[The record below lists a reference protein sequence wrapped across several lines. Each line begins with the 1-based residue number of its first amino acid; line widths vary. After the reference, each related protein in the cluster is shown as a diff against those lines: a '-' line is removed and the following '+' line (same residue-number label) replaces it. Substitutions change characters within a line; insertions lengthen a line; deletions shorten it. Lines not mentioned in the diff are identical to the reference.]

1 MSIELPPMNRSAAAM
16 VVALRRVADHNR
28 AAAVVND
35 IAVTT
40 HDALNAADTDL
51 ATSIMARA
59 LIAHSTLRGAAQ
71 FLMSRTGLALP
82 EAYRAVVDLA
92 LNMPPEFDSYMASKE

>member
-1 MSIELPPMNRSAAAM
+1 MSIELPRMNRPAAAM
-16 VVALRRVADHNR
+16 VVALRRVADEER

-35 IAVTT
+35 IAVIV
-40 HDALNAADTDL
+40 HDTLNAAETDL

-71 FLMSRTGLALP
+71 FLTTTTGLALP
-82 EAYRAVVDLA
+82 EAYRAVVDIA
-92 LNMPPEFDSYMASKE
+92 LNIPPEFDSYMASK